1 MAATANKEWQNAYPL
16 LWYAERRVM
25 SSVSFKHTPYGDLA
39 IVSMRGC
46 EQMSASVDY
55 YLKQWR
61 NIPDEQS
68 FVVTPNCPRFGT
80 GEAKAVLNHTA
91 RGLDAFIICDCFNYN
106 VNYKMYGMTV
116 PMSPDDH
123 FQDLKRVIA
132 AFGGKARRI
141 TVIMPMLYEGR
152 QHRRSSRESMDC
164 AMALQELVNMGV
176 KNIITFDAHDPRVNN
191 AIPLDGFD
199 NVHPTYQMIKALL
212 RTVDNVKLD
221 REHTMIVSP
230 DEGGMGRCI
239 YYSSVLGLE
248 LGMFYKRRN
257 YSVIVN
263 GRNPIEAHEFLGNDI
278 KGKDLILVDD
288 MISSG
293 ESMLDI
299 AAKLKEK
306 GANRIFVF
314 STFGLFVEG
323 LEKFDEY
330 YEKGYINKV
339 FTTNL
344 IYQTPELLSRE
355 WYCSVNMSKYIALLV
370 DTLNN
375 DNSISGLLDPADRIK
390 KIVAKYEEENNK

>member
-1 MAATANKEWQNAYPL
+1 MAK
-16 LWYAERRVM
+16 VD
-25 SSVSFKHTPYGDLA
+25 FKHTPYGDLA
-39 IVSMRGC
+39 LISMNGC
-46 EQMSASVDY
+46 DDIASKVDH

-61 NIPDEQS
+61 NATEEETYIVKPH
-68 FVVTPNCPRFGT
+68 CPRFGT
-80 GEAKAVLNHTA
+80 GEAKAVLKHTA
-91 RGLDAFIICDCFNYN
+91 RGIDAYILCDCFNYS
-106 VNYKMYGMTV
+106 VEYKMYGKTV

-132 AFGGKARRI
+132 ALGGKARRI

-152 QHRRSSRESMDC
+152 QHRRTARESMDC
-164 AMALQELVNMGV
+164 AMALQELVAIGV

-199 NVHPTYQMIKALL
+199 NVHATYQMIKALL
-212 RTVDNVKLD
+212 KSVPDIKLD

-257 YSVIVN
+257 YSIIVN
-263 GRNPIEAHEFLGNDI
+263 GKNPIEAHEFLGADI

-299 AAKLKEK
+299 SAKLKER

-314 STFGLFVEG
+314 STFGLFVDG
-323 LEKFDEY
+323 LDKFDEY
-330 YEKGYINKV
+330 YEKGLIDKV

-355 WYCSVNMSKYIALLV
+355 WYCSVNMSKYIALLIE
-370 DTLNN
+370 TLNY
-375 DNSISGLLDPADRIK
+375 DNSISKLLDPVDRIQ
-390 KIVAKYEEENNK
+390 KIVSEYKAK

>member
-1 MAATANKEWQNAYPL
+1 MLKEVCYYISNLIKL
-16 LWYAERRVM
+16 LCSEGIKM
-25 SSVSFKHTPYGDLA
+25 SNVDFKHTPYGDLA

-46 EQMSASVDY
+46 EDISSKVDY

-61 NIPDEQS
+61 NIPEDES
-68 FVVTPNCPRFGT
+68 FVVGANCPRFGT

-91 RGLDAFIICDCFNYN
+91 RGLDAYIICDCFNYN
-106 VNYKMYGMTV
+106 VTYKMYGQIV

-152 QHRRSSRESMDC
+152 QHRRTARESMDC
-164 AMALQELVNMGV
+164 AMALQELVSMGV

-191 AIPLDGFD
+191 AIPLESFD
-199 NVHPTYQMIKALL
+199 NVQAAYQMIKSLL
-212 RTVDNVKLD
+212 KTVPDVKLD
-221 REHTMIVSP
+221 KEHTMVVSP

-239 YYSSVLGLE
+239 YYSSVLGIP

-257 YSVIVN
+257 YSVVVN

-278 KGKDLILVDD
+278 TGKDLILVDD

-299 AAKLKEK
+299 AKKLKGK
-306 GANRIFVF
+306 GAKRIFVF

-323 LEKFDEY
+323 LDKFDEY
-330 YEKGYINKV
+330 YKNGMIDKV

-355 WYCSVNMSKYIALLV
+355 WYENVNMSKYIALLI

-375 DNSISGLLDPADRIK
+375 DNSISTLLDPADRIK
-390 KIVAKYEEENNK
+390 KIVAKYEAN

>member
-1 MAATANKEWQNAYPL
+1 
-16 LWYAERRVM
+16 M
-25 SSVSFKHTPYGDLA
+25 SSINFKHTPYGDLA
-39 IVSMRGC
+39 IISMRGC
-46 EQMSASVDY
+46 EDISSQVDF

-61 NIPDEQS
+61 NIEDEEQS
-68 FVVTPNCPRFGT
+68 FVIDANCPRFGT
-80 GEAKAVLNHTA
+80 GEAKAVLHHSA

-106 VNYKMYGMTV
+106 VTYKMYGQTV

-123 FQDLKRVIA
+123 FQDLKRIIA

-152 QHRRSSRESMDC
+152 QHRRTARESMDC
-164 AMALQELVNMGV
+164 AMALQELVSMGV

-199 NVHPTYQMIKALL
+199 NVQAAYQMIKALL
-212 RTVDNVKLD
+212 RSVPDVKLD
-221 REHTMIVSP
+221 RDHTMIVSP

-239 YYSSVLGLE
+239 YYSSVLGLD

-257 YSVIVN
+257 YSIVVN
-263 GRNPIEAHEFLGNDI
+263 GKNPIEAHEFLGNDI
-278 KGKDLILVDD
+278 VGKDLILVDD

-306 GANRIFVF
+306 GAGRIFVF

-330 YEKGYINKV
+330 YENGLIDKV

-355 WYCSVNMSKYIALLV
+355 WYCSVNMSKYIALIV

-375 DNSISGLLDPADRIK
+375 DNSISKLLDPADKIK
-390 KIVAKYEEENNK
+390 AAVAKYDAQNK

>member
-1 MAATANKEWQNAYPL
+1 MET
-16 LWYAERRVM
+16 
-25 SSVSFKHTPYGDLA
+25 VSFKHTPFGDLA
-39 IVSMRGC
+39 LISMRGC
-46 EQMSASVDY
+46 ENISQRVDY

-61 NIPDEQS
+61 GVEDDHS
-68 FVVTPNCPRFGT
+68 FVIPAVCPRFGT
-80 GEAKAVLNHTA
+80 GEGKAVFNHTA
-91 RGLDAFIICDCFNYN
+91 RGLDAYILCDCYNYG
-106 VNYKMYGMTV
+106 VTYKMYGQTV

-132 AFGGKARRI
+132 SLGGKARRI

-152 QHRRSSRESMDC
+152 QHRRTARESLDC
-164 AMALQELVNMGV
+164 AMALQELTNMGV
-176 KNIITFDAHDPRVNN
+176 TNIITFDAHDPRVQN
-191 AIPLDGFD
+191 AIPLGGFD
-199 NVHPTYQMIKALL
+199 NVQPTYQMIKALI
-212 RTVDNVKLD
+212 RNVPDVVID
-221 REHTMIVSP
+221 REHVMVVSP

-257 YSVIVN
+257 YSVVVN
-263 GRNPIEAHEFLGNDI
+263 GKNPIEAHEFLGKNI

-306 GANRIFVF
+306 GANRIFIF

-323 LEKFDEY
+323 LEKFDDY
-330 YEKGYINKV
+330 YKKGLIDKI

-344 IYQTPELLSRE
+344 IYSTPELLQRE
-355 WYCSVNMSKYIALLV
+355 WYCNVDMSKYIAYLI
-370 DTLNN
+370 DTLNY
-375 DNSISGLLDPADRIK
+375 DNSISKLLDPVDRINAIMDKHKAELEAK
-390 KIVAKYEEENNK
+390 K

>member
-1 MAATANKEWQNAYPL
+1 
-16 LWYAERRVM
+16 M
-25 SSVSFKHTPYGDLA
+25 SNINFKHTPCGDLA
-39 IVSMRGC
+39 IISMRGC
-46 EQMSASVDY
+46 EDISSQVDY

-61 NIPDEQS
+61 ESEDQS
-68 FVVTPNCPRFGT
+68 FVIDANCPRFGT

-106 VNYKMYGMTV
+106 VTYKMYGQTV

-132 AFGGKARRI
+132 ACGGKARRI

-152 QHRRSSRESMDC
+152 QHRRTARESMDC
-164 AMALQELVNMGV
+164 AMALQELMSMGV

-191 AIPLDGFD
+191 AIPYGGFD
-199 NVHPTYQMIKALL
+199 NVQATYQMIKALL
-212 RTVDNVKLD
+212 RNVPDVKLD
-221 REHTMIVSP
+221 RDHTMIVSP

-257 YSVIVN
+257 YSVVVN

-278 KGKDLILVDD
+278 TGKDLILVDD

-306 GANRIFVF
+306 GAGRIFVF

-323 LEKFDEY
+323 LEKFDQY
-330 YEKGYINKV
+330 YENGLIDKV

-344 IYQTPELLSRE
+344 IYQSPELLSRE
-355 WYCSVNMSKYIALLV
+355 WYCSVNMSKYIALIV

-375 DNSISGLLDPADRIK
+375 DNSISKLLDPADKIK
-390 KIVAKYEEENNK
+390 AAVAKYEANK

>member
-1 MAATANKEWQNAYPL
+1 
-16 LWYAERRVM
+16 M
-25 SSVSFKHTPYGDLA
+25 SSINFKHTPYGDLA
-39 IVSMRGC
+39 IISMRGC
-46 EQMSASVDY
+46 EDISSQVDF

-61 NIPDEQS
+61 GIEDEDQS
-68 FVVTPNCPRFGT
+68 FVIDVNCPRFGT
-80 GEAKAVLNHTA
+80 GEAKAVLHHSA

-106 VNYKMYGMTV
+106 VTYKMYGQTV

-152 QHRRSSRESMDC
+152 QHRRTARESMDC
-164 AMALQELVNMGV
+164 AMALQELVSMGV

-191 AIPLDGFD
+191 AIPYDGFD
-199 NVHPTYQMIKALL
+199 NVQAAYQMIKALL
-212 RTVDNVKLD
+212 RSVPDVKLD

-239 YYSSVLGLE
+239 YYSSVLGLD

-257 YSVIVN
+257 YSIIVN
-263 GRNPIEAHEFLGNDI
+263 GKNPIEAHEFLGNDI
-278 KGKDLILVDD
+278 TGKDLILVDD

-299 AAKLKEK
+299 AAKLKER
-306 GANRIFVF
+306 GAGRIFIF
-314 STFGLFVEG
+314 STFGLFVDG
-323 LEKFDEY
+323 LQKFDQY
-330 YEKGYINKV
+330 YADGLIDKI

-370 DTLNN
+370 ETLNN
-375 DNSISGLLDPADRIK
+375 DNSISKLLDPVDKIK
-390 KIVAKYEEENNK
+390 AAVAKYEAEKK

>member
-1 MAATANKEWQNAYPL
+1 MA
-16 LWYAERRVM
+16 
-25 SSVSFKHTPYGDLA
+25 SVDFKHTPHGDLA
-39 IVSMRGC
+39 IISMRGC
-46 EQMSASVDY
+46 EDISAKVDY

-61 NIPDEQS
+61 NADEDETFVIPA
-68 FVVTPNCPRFGT
+68 NCPRFGS
-80 GEAKAVLNHTA
+80 GEAKGVLEHTA
-91 RGLDAFIICDCFNYN
+91 RGLDAFIICDCFNHG
-106 VNYKMYGMTV
+106 VTYKMYGQTV

-123 FQDLKRVIA
+123 YQDLKRIIA
-132 AFGGKARRI
+132 AFGGKASRI

-152 QHRRSSRESMDC
+152 QHRRTKRESLDC
-164 AMALQELVNMGV
+164 AMALQELVSMGV
-176 KNIITFDAHDPRVNN
+176 KNIITFDAHDPRVQN

-199 NVHPTYQMIKALL
+199 NVQAAYQMIKALL
-212 RTVDNVKLD
+212 KSVPDIQLD

-263 GRNPIEAHEFLGNDI
+263 GKNPIEAHEFLGTDV

-299 AAKLKEK
+299 AERLKK
-306 GANRIFVF
+306 RGANRIFIF

-323 LEKFDEY
+323 YEKFDEY
-330 YEKGYINKV
+330 YENGYIDKI

-344 IYQTPELLSRE
+344 IYNEEELLSKP
-355 WYCSVNMSKYIALLV
+355 WYCNVNMAKYIALLV
-370 DTLNN
+370 DTLNY
-375 DNSISGLLDPADRIK
+375 DNSISGLLNPADKIK
-390 KIVAKYEEENNK
+390 NIVAEYNKNK

>member
-1 MAATANKEWQNAYPL
+1 MAK
-16 LWYAERRVM
+16 VD
-25 SSVSFKHTPYGDLA
+25 FKHTPFGDLA
-39 IVSMRGC
+39 LISMRGC
-46 EQMSASVDY
+46 EDISSKVDY

-61 NIPDEQS
+61 SAEEDETYI
-68 FVVTPNCPRFGT
+68 VKPNCPRFGT
-80 GEAKAVLNHTA
+80 GEAKAVLKHTA
-91 RGLDAFIICDCFNYN
+91 RGIDAYILCDCFNYS
-106 VNYKMYGMTV
+106 VEYKMYGKTV

-123 FQDLKRVIA
+123 YQDLKRVIA
-132 AFGGKARRI
+132 ALGGKARRI

-152 QHRRSSRESMDC
+152 QHRRTARESMDC
-164 AMALQELVNMGV
+164 AMALQELVAIGV

-191 AIPLDGFD
+191 AIPFDGFD
-199 NVHPTYQMIKALL
+199 NVQPTYQMVKALL
-212 RTVDNVKLD
+212 KAVPDIKLD

-263 GRNPIEAHEFLGNDI
+263 GKNPIEAHEFLGADVT
-278 KGKDLILVDD
+278 GKDLILVDD

-299 AAKLKEK
+299 SAKLKER
-306 GANRIFVF
+306 GAKRIFIF

-330 YEKGYINKV
+330 YEKGLIDKV

-355 WYCSVNMSKYIALLV
+355 WYSSVNMSKYIALIIE
-370 DTLNN
+370 TLNY
-375 DNSISGLLDPADRIK
+375 DHSISRLLDPVDRIH
-390 KIVAKYEEENNK
+390 KIVAEYKSK

>member
-1 MAATANKEWQNAYPL
+1 MAATANKEWQNVYL
-16 LWYAERRVM
+16 FRYAEWRVM

-46 EQMSASVDY
+46 EQMSANVDY

-61 NIPDEQS
+61 DIPEDQS

-91 RGLDAFIICDCFNYN
+91 RGLDAYIICDCFNYN

-199 NVHPTYQMIKALL
+199 NVQATYQMIKALL
-212 RTVDNVKLD
+212 RTVDDVKLD

-306 GANRIFVF
+306 GARRIFVF

-355 WYCSVNMSKYIALLV
+355 WYCSVNMSKYIALIV

-375 DNSISGLLDPADRIK
+375 DNSISSLLDPADRIK
-390 KIVAKYEEENNK
+390 KVVAKYEAENNK

>member
-1 MAATANKEWQNAYPL
+1 
-16 LWYAERRVM
+16 M
-25 SSVSFKHTPYGDLA
+25 SSINFKHTPYGDLA
-39 IVSMRGC
+39 IISMRGC
-46 EQMSASVDY
+46 EDIASQVDY
-55 YLKQWR
+55 YLKDWR
-61 NIPDEQS
+61 NIDEEQS
-68 FVVTPNCPRFGT
+68 FVIDANCPRFGT
-80 GEAKAVLNHTA
+80 GEAKAVLNHSA

-106 VNYKMYGMTV
+106 VTYKMYGQTV

-152 QHRRSSRESMDC
+152 QHRRTARESMDC
-164 AMALQELVNMGV
+164 AMALQELVSMGV

-199 NVHPTYQMIKALL
+199 NVQAAYQMIKALL
-212 RTVDNVKLD
+212 RSVPDVKLD
-221 REHTMIVSP
+221 RDHTMIVSP

-239 YYSSVLGLE
+239 YYSSVLGLD

-257 YSVIVN
+257 YSIIVN
-263 GRNPIEAHEFLGNDI
+263 GKNPIEAHEFLGNDI
-278 KGKDLILVDD
+278 VGKDLILVDD

-306 GANRIFVF
+306 GAGRIFVF

-323 LEKFDEY
+323 LDKFDDY
-330 YEKGYINKV
+330 YEKGLIDKV

-355 WYCSVNMSKYIALLV
+355 WYCSVNMSKYIALIV
-370 DTLNN
+370 ETLNN
-375 DNSISGLLDPADRIK
+375 DNSISKLLNPVDKIK
-390 KIVAKYEEENNK
+390 AVVAKYEAENNA

>member
-1 MAATANKEWQNAYPL
+1 
-16 LWYAERRVM
+16 M
-25 SSVSFKHTPYGDLA
+25 SSINFKHTPYGDLA
-39 IVSMRGC
+39 IISMRGC
-46 EQMSASVDY
+46 EDISSQVDF

-61 NIPDEQS
+61 GIEDEDQS
-68 FVVTPNCPRFGT
+68 FVIDVNCPRFGT
-80 GEAKAVLNHTA
+80 GEAKAVLHHSA

-106 VNYKMYGMTV
+106 VTYKMYGQTV

-152 QHRRSSRESMDC
+152 QHRRTARESMDC
-164 AMALQELVNMGV
+164 AMALQELVSMGV

-191 AIPLDGFD
+191 AIPYDGFD
-199 NVHPTYQMIKALL
+199 NVQAAYQMIKALL
-212 RTVDNVKLD
+212 RSVPDVKLD

-239 YYSSVLGLE
+239 YYSSVLGLD

-257 YSVIVN
+257 YSIIVN
-263 GRNPIEAHEFLGNDI
+263 GKNPIEAHEFIGNDI
-278 KGKDLILVDD
+278 TGKDLILVDD

-299 AAKLKEK
+299 AAKLKER
-306 GANRIFVF
+306 GAGRIFIF
-314 STFGLFVEG
+314 STFGLFVDG
-323 LEKFDEY
+323 LQKFDQY
-330 YEKGYINKV
+330 YADGLIDKI

-370 DTLNN
+370 ETLNN
-375 DNSISGLLDPADRIK
+375 DNSISKLLDPVDKIK
-390 KIVAKYEEENNK
+390 AAVAKYEAENK

>member
-1 MAATANKEWQNAYPL
+1 MAK
-16 LWYAERRVM
+16 VD
-25 SSVSFKHTPYGDLA
+25 FKHTPFGDLA
-39 IVSMRGC
+39 LISMRGC
-46 EQMSASVDY
+46 EDISSKVDY

-61 NIPDEQS
+61 SAEEDETYI
-68 FVVTPNCPRFGT
+68 VKPNCPRFGT
-80 GEAKAVLNHTA
+80 GEAKAVLKHTA
-91 RGLDAFIICDCFNYN
+91 RGIDAYILCDCFNYS
-106 VNYKMYGMTV
+106 VEYKMYGKTV

-123 FQDLKRVIA
+123 YQDLKRVIA
-132 AFGGKARRI
+132 ALGGKARRI

-152 QHRRSSRESMDC
+152 QHRRTARESMDC
-164 AMALQELVNMGV
+164 AMALQELVAIGV

-191 AIPLDGFD
+191 AIPFDGFD
-199 NVHPTYQMIKALL
+199 NVQPTYQMIKALL
-212 RTVDNVKLD
+212 KAVPDIKLD

-263 GRNPIEAHEFLGNDI
+263 GKNPIEAHEFLGADVT
-278 KGKDLILVDD
+278 GKDLILVDD

-299 AAKLKEK
+299 SAKLKER
-306 GANRIFVF
+306 GAKRIFIF

-330 YEKGYINKV
+330 YEKGLIDKV

-355 WYCSVNMSKYIALLV
+355 WYSSVNMSKYIALLIE
-370 DTLNN
+370 TLNY
-375 DNSISGLLDPADRIK
+375 DHSISRLLDPVDRIH
-390 KIVAKYEEENNK
+390 KIVAEYKSK

>member
-1 MAATANKEWQNAYPL
+1 
-16 LWYAERRVM
+16 M
-25 SSVSFKHTPYGDLA
+25 SSINFKHTPYGDLA
-39 IVSMRGC
+39 IISMRGC
-46 EQMSASVDY
+46 EDISSQVDF

-61 NIPDEQS
+61 GINDEDQS
-68 FVVTPNCPRFGT
+68 FVIDVNCPRFGT
-80 GEAKAVLNHTA
+80 GEAKAVLHHSA

-106 VNYKMYGMTV
+106 VTYKMYGQTV

-152 QHRRSSRESMDC
+152 QHRRTARESMDC
-164 AMALQELVNMGV
+164 AMALQELVSMGV

-191 AIPLDGFD
+191 AIPYDGFD
-199 NVHPTYQMIKALL
+199 NVQAAYQMIKALL
-212 RTVDNVKLD
+212 RSVPDVKLD
-221 REHTMIVSP
+221 RDHTMIVSP

-239 YYSSVLGLE
+239 YYSSVLGLD

-257 YSVIVN
+257 YSIIVN
-263 GRNPIEAHEFLGNDI
+263 GKNPIEAHEFLGNDI
-278 KGKDLILVDD
+278 TGKDLILVDD

-299 AAKLKEK
+299 AAKLKER
-306 GANRIFVF
+306 GAGRIFIF
-314 STFGLFVEG
+314 STFGLFVDG
-323 LEKFDEY
+323 LEKFDQY
-330 YEKGYINKV
+330 YKDGLIDKI

-375 DNSISGLLDPADRIK
+375 DNSISKLLDPVDKIK
-390 KIVAKYEEENNK
+390 AAVAKYEAENK

>member
-1 MAATANKEWQNAYPL
+1 
-16 LWYAERRVM
+16 M
-25 SSVSFKHTPYGDLA
+25 SNVDFKHTPYGDLA
-39 IVSMRGC
+39 IVSMKGC
-46 EQMSASVDY
+46 EDIAAKVDY

-61 NIPDEQS
+61 DIPEDET
-68 FVVTPNCPRFGT
+68 FVVTPNCLRFGT
-80 GEAKAVLNHTA
+80 GEAKVVLNHTA
-91 RGLDAFIICDCFNYN
+91 RGLDAFIICDCFNYS
-106 VNYKMYGMTV
+106 VTYKMYGQTV

-152 QHRRSSRESMDC
+152 QHRRTARESMDC
-164 AMALQELVNMGV
+164 AMALQELVSMGV

-199 NVHPTYQMIKALL
+199 NVQAAYQMIKALL
-212 RTVDNVKLD
+212 KVVPDMKLD
-221 REHTMIVSP
+221 KDHTMIVSP

-257 YSVIVN
+257 YSIVVN
-263 GRNPIEAHEFLGNDI
+263 GRNPIEAHEFLGSDI

-293 ESMLDI
+293 DSMLDI

-306 GANRIFVF
+306 GAGRIFIF

-323 LEKFDEY
+323 LDKFDDY
-330 YEKGYINKV
+330 CARGIITKV

-355 WYCSVNMSKYIALLV
+355 WYCSVNMAKYIALLV

-375 DNSISGLLDPADRIK
+375 DNSISKLLDPVDRIK
-390 KIVAKYEEENNK
+390 KVVAKYKGEEV

>member
-1 MAATANKEWQNAYPL
+1 MA
-16 LWYAERRVM
+16 
-25 SSVSFKHTPYGDLA
+25 SVDFKHTPHGDLA
-39 IVSMRGC
+39 IISMRGC
-46 EQMSASVDY
+46 EDISAKVDY

-61 NIPDEQS
+61 NADDDQTFVIPA
-68 FVVTPNCPRFGT
+68 NCPRFGS
-80 GEAKAVLNHTA
+80 GEAKGVLEHTA
-91 RGLDAFIICDCFNYN
+91 RGLDAFIICDCFNHG
-106 VNYKMYGMTV
+106 VTYKMYGQTV

-123 FQDLKRVIA
+123 YQDLKRIIA
-132 AFGGKARRI
+132 AFGGKASRI

-152 QHRRSSRESMDC
+152 QHRRTKRESLDC
-164 AMALQELVNMGV
+164 AMALQELVSMGV
-176 KNIITFDAHDPRVNN
+176 KNIITFDAHDPRVQN

-199 NVHPTYQMIKALL
+199 NVQAAYQMIKALL
-212 RTVDNVKLD
+212 KSVPDIKLD

-263 GRNPIEAHEFLGNDI
+263 GKNPIEAHEFLGTDV

-299 AAKLKEK
+299 AERLKK
-306 GANRIFVF
+306 RGANRIFIF

-323 LEKFDEY
+323 YEKFDEY
-330 YEKGYINKV
+330 YENGYIDKI

-344 IYQTPELLSRE
+344 IYNEEELLSKP
-355 WYCSVNMSKYIALLV
+355 WYCNVNMAKYIALLV
-370 DTLNN
+370 DTLNY
-375 DNSISGLLDPADRIK
+375 DNSISGLLNPADKIK
-390 KIVAKYEEENNK
+390 NIVAEYNKNK